1 LRSGQGHDGREVK
14 ASPGLGVH
22 LQAPATFLQAF
33 SHAGQALA
41 LVYLVSPTT
50 VIAGAHLQYA
60 AAGGDLDPG
69 VAAQFLQKAT

>member
-1 LRSGQGHDGREVK
+1 
-14 ASPGLGVH
+14 
-22 LQAPATFLQAF
+22 LQAF